1 MRKIA
6 FKPVLLTEKADIFS
20 IWINDNPFTE
30 FQKFVICFKGS
41 SDPFIA
47 DDLERILAS
56 IRTIGNKGAL
66 ENQSRPEGQLK
77 DRVVALPLLVRPRD
91 KETHGTLRL
100 YCIRISEHIC
110 VVLQGLTNLS
120 FAGCTSKKTIE
131 EEFRMLKA
139 YMASN
144 YNIQEAE

>member
-1 MRKIA
+1 MYFAKRFIVRKIA

-56 IRTIGNKGAL
+56 IRTIGNKAPWRI
-66 ENQSRPEGQLK
+66 NQDRKDNLRTELSPFLCLSDPEIK
-77 DRVVALPLLVRPRD
+77 
-91 KETHGTLRL
+91 KHM
-100 YCIRISEHIC
+100 EH
-110 VVLQGLTNLS
+110 
-120 FAGCTSKKTIE
+120 
-131 EEFRMLKA
+131 
-139 YMASN
+139 
-144 YNIQEAE
+144 

>member
-100 YCIRISEHIC
+100 YCIRISEQLLI
-110 VVLQGLTNLS
+110 LGGGGIKTTDTYEEDESLLS
-120 FAGCTSKKTIE
+120 
-131 EEFRMLKA
+131 
-139 YMASN
+139 
-144 YNIQEAE
+144 